1 MDGAIPTDGTLD
13 GTPGDPATQP
23 RAGLPGA
30 TAGLGL
36 AGLIDVLDRADG
48 MLPRPRPRPPLPNRL
63 TAPRGRNAP
72 PPAAPP
78 APLRRVPRRPGRPDA
93 AAPGPADPV
102 A

>member
-48 MLPRPRPRPPLPNRL
+48 MLPRQRPRPRRSAAFRAVPAGRMPLPPARPIPAL
-63 TAPRGRNAP
+63 QAPP
-72 PPAAPP
+72 PPAAARPPPP
-78 APLRRVPRRPGRPDA
+78 ARSPP
-93 AAPGPADPV
+93 PA
-102 A
+102 